1 MQTTEAYRALVE
13 RLESLARERPAHYRR
28 RVTALALIG
37 IGYRVLIT
45 LVAFCLPIAVAL
57 AIYPRAWTVAVV
69 VILAFVVGVFWFKTR
84 PIPGRRI
91 IATEAPELFAALE
104 TLRAKILAPPVH
116 EVVLSKDFNAAAAQA
131 PRLGAFGWHKQVLIL
146 GVPLL
151 AALSREQLLA
161 VIGHE
166 LGHFSKAHGR
176 AGHWIYQ
183 IRASWEDLYEGIG
196 QDASPLGGAV
206 NVFYRWFVPYFGA
219 YSFALARLCEYEA
232 DADSALVSNRES
244 AASALAA
251 VHAYGAWLNRSF
263 WPALWRL
270 AREQPDAPADVGR
283 RLADAVR
290 AVPSEELQAHHR
302 DALQRASDLDDT
314 HPSLAERLAALRAG
328 ELKLA
333 PPAVS
338 AGEALL
344 GAGWETA
351 LREAGGS
358 WRRAHARAWRDHHE
372 RLKSDARRL
381 EQLLSLPQPRSF
393 ELRLEIAR
401 LSQHLEGPQA
411 VLGQWRSL
419 RQEAPGHALV
429 ALHGAHTLAET
440 DPQAAIAALDTL
452 AEREPRHAIEAL
464 GTIKEL
470 ALRLGDKQRS
480 DQADTRLRKA
490 RMRRDAAVPVLS
502 KAVWRGE
509 FEAHRLPDYAVE
521 LLLRQLEGDGT
532 IKGAF
537 LVSVRKPEAAG
548 FGGTVL
554 VIRIDP
560 AAMLRAGIDQV
571 AIAARCRDLLASLV
585 EPNEFSWV
593 LNYYITEAVE
603 DRIEAGL
610 TVLPACRLFG
620 DLSRPEGYRVD
631 PRSVS

>member
-13 RLESLARERPAHYRR
+13 RLESLARERPARYRR
-28 RVTALALIG
+28 RVTALALLG

-45 LVAFCLPIAVAL
+45 LLAFCLPIALTV
-57 AIYPRAWTVAVV
+57 AIYPRVWTVAAAVM
-69 VILAFVVGVFWFKTR
+69 LALLFGVFWFKTR
-84 PIPGRRI
+84 PIRGRRVT
-91 IATEAPELFAALE
+91 ALDAPELFAALAA
-104 TLRAKILAPPVH
+104 LRAKILAPRLH
-116 EVVLSKDFNAAAAQA
+116 EVVLTDDFNAAASQA
-131 PRLGAFGWHKQVLIL
+131 PRLGVFGWHKQVLIL

-161 VIGHE
+161 VVGHE

-196 QDASPLGGAV
+196 RDPSPLGGAV
-206 NVFYRWFVPYFGA
+206 NMFYRWFVPYFGA

-232 DADSALVSNRES
+232 DADSARASDRNS

-251 VHAYGAWLNRSF
+251 VHAYGAWLERNF

-270 AREQPDAPADVGR
+270 AVEHSDAPPDVGR

-290 AVPSEELQAHHR
+290 AVPRDELHAHHR
-302 DALQRASDLDDT
+302 DALQRASDLADT
-314 HPSLAERLAALRAG
+314 HPSLAERLAALGAG
-328 ELKLA
+328 ELQLA

-338 AGEALL
+338 AGESLL
-344 GAGWETA
+344 GAGWEAA
-351 LREAGGS
+351 LHEAGES
-358 WRRAHARAWRDHHE
+358 WRRRNARAWRDHHE

-381 EQLLSLPQPRSF
+381 EQLLSLPEPRSF
-393 ELRLEIAR
+393 DLRLEIAR
-401 LSQHLEGPQA
+401 LSQRLHGPQA
-411 VLGQWRSL
+411 VLEQWRAVRL
-419 RQEAPGHALV
+419 EAPGHALV
-429 ALHGAHTLAET
+429 VLHGADTLAET
-440 DPQAAIAALDTL
+440 DPQAALAALDAL
-452 AEREPRHAIEAL
+452 AEREPRYAIEAL
-464 GTIKEL
+464 DAIKEL
-470 ALRLGDKQRS
+470 ALRLGDKLRS

-509 FEAHRLPDYAVE
+509 FEAHRLPGYAVA
-521 LLLRQLEGDGT
+521 LLLRQLESDGT

-560 AAMLRAGIDQV
+560 EAMRSAGIDQV
-571 AIAARCRDLLASLV
+571 DIAARCQDLLASLV

-593 LNYYITEAVE
+593 LNYFITEAVE
-603 DRIEAGL
+603 DRIEAAL
-610 TVLPACRLFG
+610 AALPTCRLFG
-620 DLSRPEGYRVD
+620 DLSRPDGYRVD